1 MDAVLEVIGIRTKK
15 HAELGS
21 VDSLRQWSA
30 VQRSN
35 VMDTASQ
42 ATLVTP
48 LSPMTD
54 SALGDEVDEAVEA
67 IDYVETSD
75 DIVPSWNRCLLYL
88 HCWYCFYYHVLSPLL
103 QSSQKQT
110 ISTVIA
116 VRIEVK
122 L

>member
-75 DIVPSWNRCLLYL
+75 DIVPS
-88 HCWYCFYYHVLSPLL
+88 
-103 QSSQKQT
+103 
-110 ISTVIA
+110 
-116 VRIEVK
+116 
-122 L
+122 